1 MEILD
6 SEKRRARN
14 LIWNAA
20 ADYSF
25 EPDFKAY
32 DEDGR
37 ADLYWNSIIG
47 AVRKNYGAETIEGL
61 FESLHGCSKEQLFEQ
76 LLWLGLE
83 NAVYQREA
91 PRRPALPSLRRSYA
105 RRVLALSRASENDRL
120 LDVLLTEQGLQE
132 SRQKAQATIM
142 SGLVFVNGQRVDK
155 PGTAIPNDAKIEIRG
170 NTLKYV
176 SRGGLKLEKAMAEFP
191 IELNGCICGDIGAS
205 TGGFTDCMLQN
216 GASKVYSVDVGY
228 GQLAWKLREDP
239 RVVCMERTN
248 ARYLTHEQIPDEL
261 DFASIDVSFISLK
274 LILPAVANVLKD
286 GGYVASLVKPQFEAG
301 REKVGKKGVV
311 RDPAVHK
318 EVLEHYL
325 EHAREAGFGVLGLTY
340 SPIRGP
346 EGNIEYLGFLQK
358 GAETTV
364 SFDLDALVEES
375 HQTLKEHGEGTV

>member
-1 MEILD
+1 M
-6 SEKRRARN
+6 SNKTR
-14 LIWNAA
+14 
-20 ADYSF
+20 
-25 EPDFKAY
+25 
-32 DEDGR
+32 
-37 ADLYWNSIIG
+37 
-47 AVRKNYGAETIEGL
+47 
-61 FESLHGCSKEQLFEQ
+61 
-76 LLWLGLE
+76 
-83 NAVYQREA
+83 
-91 PRRPALPSLRRSYA
+91 
-105 RRVLALSRASENDRL
+105 

-155 PGTAIPNDAKIEIRG
+155 PGTAVPNDAKIEIRG

-274 LILPAVANVLKD
+274 LIFPALYALLREGGEVACLI
-286 GGYVASLVKPQFEAG
+286 KPQFEAG

-311 RDPAVHK
+311 RDPKVHL
-318 EVLEHYL
+318 EVLENFL
-325 EHAREAGFGVLGLTY
+325 THAKENDFTVLGITY

-346 EGNIEYLGFLQK
+346 EGNIEYLGYLRK
-358 GAETTV
+358 SAEEDRIP
-364 SFDLDALVEES
+364 DLRTLVDAS
-375 HQTLKEHGEGTV
+375 HTELKEGHGEE